1 MQFADLRTATLRS
14 AFAGVYVA
22 NFVVAILH
30 FGEKYLDV
38 LASLIV
44 MVLATCMLTISLQQ
58 PEKLMVY
65 FEATGKDIVF
75 TWRMRMVADVIQIL
89 FLVSLGY
96 LGEIMAIIT
105 GVFLFIAFSLAQK
118 RPDMFRELFR
128 KSAGDPMLADD
139 AAANA
144 EAGVYEEATN
154 PPASVTA

>member
-22 NFVVAILH
+22 NFIVAILN
-30 FGEKYLDV
+30 FGRQYLDI

-44 MVLATCMLTISLQQ
+44 MVLATCMLTITLQQ
-58 PEKLMVY
+58 PEQLMVY
-65 FEATGKDIVF
+65 CEASGKDIVF
-75 TWRMRMVADVIQIL
+75 TWRMRMVADIIQIL
-89 FLVSLGY
+89 FLVSLGL

-105 GVFLFIAFSLAQK
+105 GVFLFMAFSLAQK

-128 KSAGDPMLADD
+128 KSIGDPVVGDD

-144 EAGVYEEATN
+144 ESQGYEEATN
-154 PPASVTA
+154 PSTSLAA

>member
-1 MQFADLRTATLRS
+1 MFFIFLQQ
-14 AFAGVYVA
+14 A
-22 NFVVAILH
+22 NFVVAVLH

-44 MVLATCMLTISLQQ
+44 MVLATCMFTISLQQ

-65 FEATGKDIVF
+65 FEASGKDIVF

-144 EAGVYEEATN
+144 EGGVYEEATN
-154 PPASVTA
+154 PPASVMA